1 MSLRQVHV
9 VGAGLAGLACALDL
23 AAAGVAVQ
31 LHEGSPK
38 AGGRCRSYF
47 DARLG
52 RVVDNGSH
60 LILSANRAVLDHAA
74 RIGAAH
80 RLSALPEAAFPFAD
94 LATGER
100 WTIRVPATPL
110 GTWRHDALPPGASR
124 AAALADLAGLLM
136 AGKMATVAEAVRGR
150 GRLWQAFW
158 EPLAIAVL
166 NAPPAAGSARLLRAM
181 LLRSLLKGA
190 AAARPVIAP
199 EGLGAAL
206 VDPAVERLR
215 ALGAGI
221 RFRAALT
228 GIKTEGR
235 RVAALLFGE
244 ERIAIP
250 RGAGVVLALP
260 PQALA
265 PLLPGLTLPAP
276 GQAILNAHFLLP
288 PGEGEAAPPLL
299 GLVGGQAQWL
309 FRRGDVLSVTVSA
322 AGASPL
328 HRMPREAALS
338 VLWADCAHAL
348 GLRGGPRAARLLRE
362 RAATFDQSPAGAARR
377 APTRTPWDN
386 LVLAGDHVET
396 GLPATLEGA
405 ILSGRAAATA
415 LLDQS

>member
-1 MSLRQVHV
+1 LSLRQVHV

-166 NAPPAAGSARLLRAM
+166 NAPP
-181 LLRSLLKGA
+181 
-190 AAARPVIAP
+190 RPVRP
-199 EGLGAAL
+199 GSCGPCCCAA
-206 VDPAVERLR
+206 
-215 ALGAGI
+215 
-221 RFRAALT
+221 
-228 GIKTEGR
+228 
-235 RVAALLFGE
+235 
-244 ERIAIP
+244 
-250 RGAGVVLALP
+250 
-260 PQALA
+260 
-265 PLLPGLTLPAP
+265 
-276 GQAILNAHFLLP
+276 
-288 PGEGEAAPPLL
+288 
-299 GLVGGQAQWL
+299 
-309 FRRGDVLSVTVSA
+309 S
-322 AGASPL
+322 
-328 HRMPREAALS
+328 
-338 VLWADCAHAL
+338 
-348 GLRGGPRAARLLRE
+348 
-362 RAATFDQSPAGAARR
+362 
-377 APTRTPWDN
+377 
-386 LVLAGDHVET
+386 
-396 GLPATLEGA
+396 
-405 ILSGRAAATA
+405 
-415 LLDQS
+415 